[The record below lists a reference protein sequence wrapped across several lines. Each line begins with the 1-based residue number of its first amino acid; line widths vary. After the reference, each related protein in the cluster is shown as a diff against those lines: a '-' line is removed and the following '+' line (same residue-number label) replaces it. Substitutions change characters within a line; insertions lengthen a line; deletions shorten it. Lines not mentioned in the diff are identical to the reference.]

1 LKISRAI
8 RCSWVRFLLLLAFSS
23 NLQAQSFLTRTYNE
37 NDGLMN
43 TAVQDIVQDGFGR
56 IWFATRNGISVYDGA
71 AWSSY
76 STANGLPTLSVL
88 RIQSDDRGWIWAVGD
103 NPRSTLMCFD
113 GREWKAFPL
122 PVEPKVPARTLSLA
136 IQPGPAG
143 PQIAVGTEFQ
153 GLFLFDGK
161 RWTHLSKDQ
170 GLAGNSIRGLAVS
183 GGAFLAAT
191 EGGLSIVQGSAV
203 EKRTSAGPP
212 ELRQSLRGIAVEKT
226 AAGDKLWI
234 IASGWIG
241 SLRDKKL
248 EILIRDVPG
257 RYSESFFWS
266 VLLPDG
272 LGGVFYGN
280 PFKVH
285 YYDGRTRVVS
295 AVGTDTGLIA
305 EGTTA
310 MILDYEGNIWVAGL
324 RGVSRISSR
333 RFSNYG
339 KSQGLLE
346 DEVTAI
352 EVFGD
357 GSLVFA
363 HGLGLSFLNRTG
375 IRTVLFDPRSQIS
388 PEESRVLDMTGD
400 GQGGLWIAASR
411 RGLGH
416 LTRDGLFRW
425 IESRSVSAEEVTSV
439 LFDSNRQLWVTKVR
453 GLFQLRNGRLIP
465 VFKDIFGDSYLRKI
479 FPGPEGSMFLTTGSN
494 GVFRR
499 DDKGWVHFLSPEPGA
514 ENVFSVFAD
523 GKDRTFVGTMAGLFQ
538 ISGDALVR
546 VKDPGLDIRRP
557 VYLILKDRLGRFWF
571 GTDNGV
577 VRWDG
582 KIRRNYSLREGF
594 VGPEVNRSAGYVA
607 PDGRVWIGTNLGV
620 SCYREEYDLG
630 PGDIPPPLLSIIGL
644 TVNGRPAAFSENLSL
659 GYREN
664 NLVFHF
670 RGISFIDET
679 AVRFRSRL
687 DGFDLDWSPEYAA
700 QDRQIRYTNIPAG
713 KYVFN
718 LQAKNSL
725 GIWNETVS
733 SPEIRIR
740 NPFWQQ
746 WWFIGL
752 VLLLVGGL
760 VVSLTAAVS
769 QHRQAE
775 KLEAVVRE
783 RTAQIQASLHEKEV
797 LLKEIHHRV
806 KNNLQ
811 IVSSLLFLQSRKA
824 KDPAILGLF
833 QSSIGRIR
841 AMAMAHETLYRAEQ
855 VNSIGMEDYLRG
867 LVRHLLEAYS
877 IRKGLIVVDIKAAG
891 ISLPLETAMTC
902 GLIVNELVSNAFKYA
917 FPDDRKGGIRIA
929 METRAEGRIVLSVG
943 DDGIGID
950 PGLEQGK
957 TDSLGLHLVRNLAA
971 QLRGTLDI
979 EHDGGTVF
987 RIDFKD
993 SW

>member
-1 LKISRAI
+1 
-8 RCSWVRFLLLLAFSS
+8 
-23 NLQAQSFLTRTYNE
+23 
-37 NDGLMN
+37 MN

-56 IWFATRNGISVYDGA
+56 IWFATRNGISVYDGTT
-71 AWSSY
+71 WSSY

-122 PVEPKVPARTLSLA
+122 PVELKIPARTLALA

-143 PQIAVGTEFQ
+143 PQIAVGTEGQ
-153 GLFLFDGK
+153 GLFLFDGI
-161 RWTHLSKDQ
+161 RWTHLSEDQ
-170 GLAGNSIRGLAVS
+170 GLAGNSVRGLAVS
-183 GGAFLAAT
+183 GGSFLAAT
-191 EGGLSIVQGSAV
+191 EGGLSVVRGSAV
-203 EKRTSAGPP
+203 EKWTAAVQP
-212 ELRQSLRGIAVEKT
+212 ELRLSLRGIAVEKT
-226 AAGDKLWI
+226 PAGDKTWI
-234 IASGWIG
+234 LASGWIG
-241 SLRDKKL
+241 SLHDKKL
-248 EILIRDVPG
+248 DILIRDVPG
-257 RYSESFFWS
+257 LYNVTFPSAS
-266 VLLPDG
+266 LLPDG
-272 LGGVFYGN
+272 LGGLFFGN

-285 YYDGRTRVVS
+285 YYDGRTRAVS
-295 AVGTDTGLIA
+295 AMGTETGLIS

-310 MILDYEGNIWVAGL
+310 MIRDYEGNVWVAGL

-333 RFSNYG
+333 RFSNFR
-339 KSQGLLE
+339 KIQGLLE

-352 EVFGD
+352 QAFGD

-363 HGLGLSFLNRTG
+363 HNLGLSFLNRTG
-375 IRTVLFDPRSQIS
+375 IRTVSFDPKSRIS
-388 PEESRVLDMTGD
+388 PAESRVLDMTGD

-416 LTRDGLFRW
+416 MTREGRLRW
-425 IESRSVSAEEVTSV
+425 IEDRPASAEDVTSV
-439 LFDSNRQLWVTKVR
+439 FLDSNRRLWVAKVG
-453 GLFQLRNGRLIP
+453 GLFQLRNGRLTP
-465 VFKDIFGDSYLRKI
+465 VFKDILGNHYIRKI
-479 FPGPEGSMFLTTGSN
+479 FPGPEDTMFFATGSN

-499 DDKGWVHFLSPEPGA
+499 DDKGWVHFLGPEPGA
-514 ENVFSVFAD
+514 ANVFSVYAD
-523 GKDRTFVGTMAGLFQ
+523 ANGRTLVGTMAGLFQ

-546 VKDPGLDIRRP
+546 VVDPGLDIKRP
-557 VYLILKDRLGRFWF
+557 VYLILKDRRGRFWF

-582 KIRRNYSLREGF
+582 KNRRNYSLREGF
-594 VGPEVNRSAGYVA
+594 AGPEVNRSAGYVA

-620 SCYREEYDLG
+620 SCYQEEYDLG
-630 PGDIPPPLLSIIGL
+630 PGEIPPPLLSITGL
-644 TVNGRPAAFSENLSL
+644 DVNGRPAAFSESLSL

-679 AVRFRSRL
+679 AIRFRSRL
-687 DGFDLDWSPEYAA
+687 DGFDLAWSPEYAA
-700 QDRQIRYTNIPAG
+700 QDRQIRYTNLPAG

-733 SPEIRIR
+733 SAQIRIR
-740 NPFWQQ
+740 SPFWLQG
-746 WWFIGL
+746 WFIGL
-752 VLLLVGGL
+752 TLLLVGGL
-760 VVSLTAAVS
+760 VASLATAVS

-775 KLEAVVRE
+775 KLEEVVRE
-783 RTAQIQASLHEKEV
+783 RTAQIQSSLHEKEV

-824 KDPAILGLF
+824 KDPAIIGLF

-841 AMAMAHETLYRAEQ
+841 AMGMAHETLYRSEQ
-855 VNSIGMEDYLRG
+855 LNAIGMEDYLRG

-877 IRKGLIVVDIKAAG
+877 IRKGLILVDIRAAG
-891 ISLPLETAMTC
+891 VSLPLETAMTC
-902 GLIVNELVSNAFKYA
+902 GLIVNELVSNAFKHA
-917 FPDDRKGGIRIA
+917 FPDDRKGRIRIA
-929 METRAEGRIVLSVG
+929 METRAEGLIVLTVG

-950 PGLEQGK
+950 PGLERGK

-971 QLRGTLDI
+971 QLHGTVDI
-979 EHDGGTVF
+979 EREGGTIF
-987 RIDFKD
+987 RVTFPG
-993 SW
+993 